1 MTKLHYALYA
11 VLFTIVALFAGWQG
25 GTALAA
31 RQHSSRMDDAAALTT
46 LLAEVADRRQGH
58 MVDSVT
64 RIDRVTAE
72 ADVLA
77 SCAKVFAAESATRA
91 ADYAMQIFGGHG
103 YLKGGPVERLYR
115 NAKLGELIDGTSEI
129 HRTVIARSV
138 MKKGAAL
145 HDLHR

>member
-31 RQHSSRMDDAAALTT
+31 RQHSSRMDDATALTT
-46 LLAEVADRRQGH
+46 LLAEAAERRQGH

-72 ADVLA
+72 SDVLA
-77 SCAKVFAAESATRA
+77 YQITWLNSADESSPFRTGNRARQYLVGRMCTTPETAFLLSKNVKVRLDYRDSSGKSLMTIPIGA
-91 ADYAMQIFGGHG
+91 ADCAG
-103 YLKGGPVERLYR
+103 VR
-115 NAKLGELIDGTSEI
+115 
-129 HRTVIARSV
+129 
-138 MKKGAAL
+138 
-145 HDLHR
+145 